1 MLDVGLDPDEMGSR
15 RVDDLSGG
23 EQRRVALAGLLV
35 RQPDLIVLDEPYAGL
50 DDEARTSL
58 ARTLESLRRLSGV
71 AVVAVTHDLDNAEVL
86 GERLI
91 HLDEGRI
98 TDEETLVRLP

>member
-1 MLDVGLDPDEMGSR
+1 M
-15 RVDDLSGG
+15 
-23 EQRRVALAGLLV
+23 LV

-58 ARTLESLRRLSGV
+58 ARTLEALRRLSGV
-71 AVVAVTHDLDNAEVL
+71 AVVVVTHDLDSAEVL

-91 HLDEGRI
+91 HLDDGRI
-98 TDEETLVRLP
+98 TSEEALVARL